1 MTPTRGLA
9 VVVAVL
15 IATAP
20 AGCGLGAG
28 EAGEGEATLTV
39 THDYG
44 ATDVLETAIPDPRP
58 SDTVI
63 RALDR
68 EAEITTRHGGGFVQS
83 IAGVAG
89 SIEEGRSVDWFFYVN
104 GIESPV
110 GSAEVEIE
118 PGDRIWWD
126 HHDWTDVM
134 RVPGV
139 VGSFPQPFEAAGDS
153 GASPVEVACETV
165 DTACDL
171 VGAALRDEGIET
183 TTVAI
188 GESTAGATPRIL
200 VGTLA
205 GIDSDQ
211 AAGLLAA
218 GPARSGVFV
227 RAADG
232 DDEGLELLDDRLQAR
247 QSGAFGLVAA
257 VAQGAQ
263 APTWIVTGA
272 DEDLVVDA
280 AELVGGGSLHNR
292 FALAVSGEGETIPLP
307 VR

>member
-126 HHDWTDVM
+126 HHDWTEVM
-134 RVPGV
+134 RVPAV
-139 VGSFPQPFEAAGDS
+139 VGAFPQPFEAAGDPG
-153 GASPVEVACETV
+153 GAPVEVACETA

-171 VGAALRDEGIET
+171 VGAALGDEGIET

-188 GESTAGATPRIL
+188 GESTAGAAPRVL

-205 GIDSDQ
+205 AIDSDP
-211 AAGLLAA
+211 AAGLLDA

-227 RAADG
+227 RADG
-232 DDEGLELLDDRLQAR
+232 EDDELELLDDRVRAR

-257 VAQGAQ
+257 VATGAQ

-272 DEDLVVDA
+272 DDEQVADA
-280 AELVGGGSLHNR
+280 AELLGGGSLHNR
-292 FALAVSGEGETIPLP
+292 FALAVSGDGETIPLP